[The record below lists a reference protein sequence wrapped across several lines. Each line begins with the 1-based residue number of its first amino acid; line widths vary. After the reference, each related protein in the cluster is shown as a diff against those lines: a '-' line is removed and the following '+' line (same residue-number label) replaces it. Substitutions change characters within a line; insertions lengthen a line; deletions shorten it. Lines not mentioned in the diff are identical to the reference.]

1 MDSTDLT
8 YAACGGLVVMY
19 AWGRFNTPPSN
30 RSSTRRALYWS
41 SCAGYILTALAIF
54 ALMSSLLQVAAW
66 RTALLGKT
74 DNATLPAPLIATL
87 AMTTLLSSVPI
98 LKRLDGWILA
108 AFLDWGAIPA
118 EARRRAATLTPQS
131 FNVTADDIAR
141 LREAYG
147 DSGYGDTLVT
157 HLRAPGSEGLEASE
171 YHLTRV
177 VKLYDYV
184 QSLSGVPRYARFFT
198 ETAAE
203 FEEINRRVTLFLRR
217 ADTSLTLGVRLRALE
232 GQSAYEEL
240 MHDRREDFARAC
252 RDTFRELGSFL
263 ARAVLRSEPNEREI
277 VHRLRDFGFAA
288 AALNSEP
295 EFPINSLTLL
305 GLGIFV
311 YLAMLTVFFSH
322 LPHVAHP
329 PGSGI
334 VMALKVALARLITIG
349 VVIWLM
355 QRFAFFR
362 RKLGDPPKY
371 FAYVI
376 SGVITSAVAAAVC
389 LPFVIG
395 NPDGPLNAMRDNLP
409 VIALSAMLCAILAF
423 CCDDWP
429 KDSAAPIRLRFA
441 EAGGCAAVVAFGTS
455 LMYFGDMLPTQIGDL
470 TGWMAVAWI
479 VLPSTM
485 ALIIG
490 GFVPHIYRS
499 ARRAAAARQGEGLR
513 GMPAHAEQPRQPPG
527 PPLPFAAVPAKGTV
541 DLSTVGEAD

>member
-8 YAACGGLVVMY
+8 YAACGTLVVMY

-41 SCAGYILTALAIF
+41 SCAGYILTALTLF
-54 ALMSSLLQVAAW
+54 AVLSSLLQIASW
-66 RTALLGKT
+66 RAALLGKT
-74 DNATLPAPLIATL
+74 DNASLPAPLIATL
-87 AMTTLLSSVPI
+87 AMTTLLSSVPV
-98 LKRLDGWILA
+98 LKRLDGWILT

-118 EARRRAATLTPQS
+118 EAKRRAATLTPQS
-131 FNVTADDIAR
+131 FNVTPDDVAR

-147 DSGYGDTLVT
+147 DTGYGDTLMT
-157 HLRAPGSEGLEASE
+157 HLRASGSDGLEASE

-177 VKLYDYV
+177 VKLYDCI
-184 QSLSGVPRYARFFT
+184 QNLSGTPRYARFFS

-240 MHDRREDFARAC
+240 MHDRREDFAQSC
-252 RDTFRELGSFL
+252 RDTFRELASFL

-277 VHRLRDFGFAA
+277 VHRLRNLGFAA
-288 AALNSEP
+288 AEPISEP
-295 EFPINSLTLL
+295 EFPINSLSLL
-305 GLGIFV
+305 GVVIFV
-311 YLAMLTVFFSH
+311 YLAVLTVFFYH
-322 LPHVAHP
+322 LPNVSHP
-329 PGSGI
+329 QGSGM

-362 RKLGDPPKY
+362 RQPGDPPKY
-371 FAYVI
+371 FAYVLC
-376 SGVITSAVAAAVC
+376 GVITAAVAAAVC
-389 LPFVIG
+389 LPFAIG
-395 NPDGPLNAMRDNLP
+395 NPDGLMNAMRDSLP
-409 VIALSAMLCAILAF
+409 VIVLSAILCAVLAF
-423 CCDDWP
+423 CCDDWA

-455 LMYFGDMLPTQIGDL
+455 LMYFGDMLPTQMAGL
-470 TGWMAVAWI
+470 AGWMAIAWI

-499 ARRAAAARQGEGLR
+499 ARRAAAARRAEAMR
-513 GMPAHAEQPRQPPG
+513 GASTQAEQPPQPPG
-527 PPLPFAAVPAKGTV
+527 LAALPAPGRVTASLRV
-541 DLSTVGEAD
+541 